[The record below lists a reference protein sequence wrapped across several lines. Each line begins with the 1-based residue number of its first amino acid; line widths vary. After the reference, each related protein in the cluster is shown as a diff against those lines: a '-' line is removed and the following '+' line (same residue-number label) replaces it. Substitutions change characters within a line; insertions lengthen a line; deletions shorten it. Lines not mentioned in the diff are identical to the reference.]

1 MQALRPSFDGRWGG
15 FGGAPKFPQPM
26 TLEFCLR
33 QSLRGVPDA
42 LEMVVI
48 TLDRMAE
55 GGIYDQVGGGFARYS
70 TDGAWHVPALRED
83 ALRQRAARAAV
94 HADLAGHRRGSL
106 PARGDRDGRVPAA
119 GDAASRRR
127 VLLLPGRRLRG
138 RRGQVLHV
146 DAGRSW
152 STWSASRWRRASAPR
167 PRATGP
173 ARTGARTSCGARS
186 RSRRWR
192 ASTDSIPRTSRPWS
206 RTRAPSCSRHGT
218 DACTPAPTTRCSPH
232 GTPWRSA
239 RSPKP
244 AAPSTNLA
252 TSRPRR
258 GARRS

>member
-48 TLDRMAE
+48 SLDRMAE
-55 GGIYDQVGGGFARYS
+55 GGIYDHVGGGFARYS
-70 TDGAWHVPALRED
+70 TDGAWHVPHFEKMLYDNAQLVQLYTRTWLVTGD
-83 ALRQRAARAAV
+83 DRY
-94 HADLAGHRRGSL
+94 RRV
-106 PARGDRDGRVPAA
+106 ATETVDVPAA
-119 GDAASRRR
+119 GDAASRGR
-127 VLLLPGRRLRG
+127 VLLLPGRRLRR

-146 DAGRSW
+146 ELAASW
-152 STWSASRWRRASAPR
+152 STWWASRWPRASAPR

-173 ARTGARTSCGARS
+173 ARTGARTCCGVRS

-192 ASTDSIPRTSRPWS
+192 ASTASIPATSRPWW
-206 RTRAPSCSRHGT
+206 RTRAPSCSRRGT
-218 DACTPAPTTRCSPH
+218 DACTPAPTTRCSRH
-232 GTPWRSA
+232 GTRWRSG
-239 RSPKP
+239 RWPKP
-244 AAPSTNLA
+244 AARSTNLP
-252 TSRPRR
+252 TSRRRR